1 MAWLYYYFW
10 TNLMHNVLQTNHIFR
25 NSHPGIAVFLFF
37 CTATGT
43 AILNFLRQPDVF
55 IFSFGFWIAPFSIGV
70 ASWLIN
76 VILVY
81 RSRYLLSNYLLG
93 WSWWCLLVAL
103 TNSPITWKEA
113 LLSVG
118 ASVWL
123 AIAFELYDERKIG
136 LRTRSN
142 LGFFAAFLGILN
154 PHLFSLVI
162 PSVLAPSVEFKF
174 SLRPILQIFIA
185 WILPV
190 ALFFVFG
197 IGSLDLIIS
206 SIIRSSENIFFQP
219 PSLGELIILFWAIFA
234 FLQTIHAL
242 VRAKKAKRRGLMLS
256 WLGIIYAILLSILIH
271 DSISY
276 ASLMA
281 VFFGPHLVNLKDY
294 ISPKRFRYLLTPS
307 LLLGALIEI
316 IL

>member
-1 MAWLYYYFW
+1 
-10 TNLMHNVLQTNHIFR
+10 MHNVLPTNHIFR
-25 NSHPGIAVFLFF
+25 NSHPGIAVFLVF

-43 AILNFLRQPDVF
+43 AILNFFRQKSAFD
-55 IFSFGFWIAPFSIGV
+55 FSFEFWIAPLSIGI

-81 RSRYLLSNYLLG
+81 RSRYLSSNYLLG

-103 TNSPITWKEA
+103 TNSPITWREA

-123 AIAFELYDERKIG
+123 AIAFELFDERKIS

-154 PHLFSLVI
+154 PYLFSFVI

-174 SLRPILQIFIA
+174 SIRSILQIFIA
-185 WILPV
+185 WLLPV
-190 ALFFVFG
+190 SLFFVFG
-197 IGSLDLIIS
+197 LSSLDFLFSNLVKS
-206 SIIRSSENIFFQP
+206 SKNIFFDL
-219 PSLGELIILFWAIFA
+219 PSIGELIIFFWAIFA
-234 FLQTIHAL
+234 FVQTIRAL
-242 VRAKKAKRRGLMLS
+242 MSAKKAKRRGLMLS
-256 WLGIIYAILLSILIH
+256 WLGITYTVLLSIFIH
-271 DSISY
+271 DSSSY
-276 ASLMA
+276 VSLLA

-294 ISPKRFRYLLTPS
+294 ISPKKLRYLLTPS
-307 LLLGALIEI
+307 LLLGALFEVIF
-316 IL
+316 